1 MISGCA
7 LWETPVAIK
16 TQKFNN
22 IDSAWNG
29 GHLGTPGG
37 AVMGSEIAA
46 ALESNR
52 RILCRP
58 PCCWYY
64 ALVSVLGRATQDDAT
79 CTIGKDSK
87 VLGL

>member
-46 ALESNR
+46 ALESN
-52 RILCRP
+52 
-58 PCCWYY
+58 
-64 ALVSVLGRATQDDAT
+64 
-79 CTIGKDSK
+79 
-87 VLGL
+87 